1 VTALRDLDSRSNR
14 RSYGYRDRWTRDTGW
29 IVAAVLAAVLL
40 GLVAIYGYSAR
51 GPLIAGGKS
60 PETTGQSTRPTLP
73 TMPN

>member
-1 VTALRDLDSRSNR
+1 MTAPQDLDSRLNR
-14 RSYGYRDRWTRDTGW
+14 RSYRYRGGWTRDTGW

-40 GLVAIYGYSAR
+40 GLVAIYSYSAR